1 MREIPIEVLQA
12 RPNMIRPIQAIRLQ
26 SIPERENQPNYP
38 QREVASLR
46 DTFGLTNEDLM
57 NIQRLAQ
64 ERIESELRSLAQ
76 EDLSSDSN
84 SSEND
89 DDDNSDEMVM
99 NIGPSSNSQQQN
111 DQSKNEDPKRKW
123 HSKHLHIHNKNSLH
137 PLWWYSRMITL
148 GNQYVNAI

>member
-1 MREIPIEVLQA
+1 MQQRNEIQVREIPIEVLQA

-89 DDDNSDEMVM
+89 DDDHSDEMVM

-111 DQSKNEDPKRKW
+111 DQSKNEDPKRK
-123 HSKHLHIHNKNSLH
+123 
-137 PLWWYSRMITL
+137 
-148 GNQYVNAI
+148 